1 MITGINQSKILAKH
15 NSNVNVILMEESVTQ
30 INNGITWNF
39 DVSV

>member
-1 MITGINQSKILAKH
+1 MIAGINQSKILAKH
-15 NSNVNVILMEESVTQ
+15 NANVNVILIEESVTQ